1 MKKHRTI
8 LALCLSLFVAF
19 VLRAEDRFFDSD
31 GIRIHYTIE
40 GQGEP
45 LILIHGFSASAERNW
60 APVQKALIQ
69 DHISEWLGKIIV
81 IGFGV
86 ACSMR

>member
-1 MKKHRTI
+1 MIIDIIERGRLPSSNRSVVVNNYKHDRE
-8 LALCLSLFVAF
+8 
-19 VLRAEDRFFDSD
+19 RAE
-31 GIRIHYTIE
+31 
-40 GQGEP
+40 
-45 LILIHGFSASAERNW
+45 
-60 APVQKALIQ
+60 KALIQ